1 MLAAVGGQG
10 GAGVGGGEPGRA
22 DDGIHAH
29 AGAVGG
35 ADAVGAEDGGLAALA
50 GGVLHAG
57 DEDPRRQACGRS
69 AGAGFVG
76 EGTVLKDDG
85 AVALEDDL
93 AGVDVFLQ
101 ERPTLERDDEGL
113 RVHLPVIQAS
123 AVGGVVAHP

>member
-1 MLAAVGGQG
+1 M
-10 GAGVGGGEPGRA
+10 RT
-22 DDGIHAH
+22 DHGIHAH
-29 AGAVGG
+29 AGALGG

-76 EGTVLKDDG
+76 EGAVLKDDG

-113 RVHLPVIQAS
+113 RVHLLVIQAS